1 MIGVGFEFRQ
11 ISQRLQEQQKGRSNI
26 EVFVINSQGEMIA
39 STDPN
44 EHSPIQIKG
53 QDQPQLQLL
62 KNSKN
67 PYFQMAVK
75 ILEERAIDLKLFSS
89 PQQWISKN
97 PQNGKYYYVS
107 LTRAV
112 TPMNQLHWFIGTVI
126 PEDQY
131 MGTIKKIIRF
141 YWGL

>member
-1 MIGVGFEFRQ
+1 
-11 ISQRLQEQQKGRSNI
+11 
-26 EVFVINSQGEMIA
+26 
-39 STDPN
+39 
-44 EHSPIQIKG
+44 
-53 QDQPQLQLL
+53 
-62 KNSKN
+62 
-67 PYFQMAVK
+67 MAVK

-126 PEDQY
+126 PEDQ
-131 MGTIKKIIRF
+131 
-141 YWGL
+141 